1 MIIIP
6 AIDIH
11 AGRCVRMAQDGTK
24 PDAVYGNDPV
34 EMARRWS
41 RQGARW
47 LHVIDFE
54 GLFARRPMQLEL
66 VAAIAAVGVP
76 VQVGGGFRTL
86 KNLEEGLASGAARVL
101 MDPATLDVAREAGR
115 RFGERVAALL
125 AVKDARVTVD
135 EGPEDASVDPIS
147 LGKALAAS
155 GIRRIVYTD
164 LTRDGTLAGPDIPA
178 LGAFV
183 RAVAV
188 PVIAAGGVTS
198 LADLTALARIGMEA
212 VVVGRALYE
221 GWLDLRGLEQ
231 RLHSAQ
237 ENRRA

>member
-24 PDAVYGNDPV
+24 AEVVYADNPV

-41 RQGARW
+41 RRGARW
-47 LHVIDFE
+47 LHVVDFE
-54 GLFARRPMQLEL
+54 GLSARRPVQLEL
-66 VAAIAAVGVP
+66 LAAIAAVGVP
-76 VQVGGGFRTL
+76 VQAAGGFRTL
-86 KNLEEGLASGAARVL
+86 KDLEEGLALGAARVL
-101 MDPATLDVAREAGR
+101 LDAATLDVAQEASR
-115 RFGERVAALL
+115 RFQGSVAALL
-125 AVKDARVTVD
+125 AVRDGRVTVD
-135 EGPEDASVDPIS
+135 EGPGHASADPIS

-164 LTRDGTLAGPDIPA
+164 LARDGTLAGPDIPA
-178 LGAFV
+178 LEAFV

-198 LADLTALARIGMEA
+198 LADLTALERIGVEA

-221 GWLDLRGLEQ
+221 GLLELQ
-231 RLHSAQ
+231 TLTR
-237 ENRRA
+237 E